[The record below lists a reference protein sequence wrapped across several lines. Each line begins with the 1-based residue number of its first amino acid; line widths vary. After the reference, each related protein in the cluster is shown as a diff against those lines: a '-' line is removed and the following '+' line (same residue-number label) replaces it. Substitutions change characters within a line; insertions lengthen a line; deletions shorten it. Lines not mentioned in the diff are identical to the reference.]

1 MILKGEGGGGVSISS
16 LKYTG
21 KPLFATA
28 CASQYKNIF
37 LFVVLMRNALINYL
51 LSVHGHRKYTRISQ
65 LMELL
70 R

>member
-28 CASQYKNIF
+28 CASQYKKISF
-37 LFVVLMRNALINYL
+37 LLFSWEMPL
-51 LSVHGHRKYTRISQ
+51 
-65 LMELL
+65 
-70 R
+70 